1 MPNRIAPLVCICI
14 PTYNSE
20 QTIEETLNSIVQ
32 QSYRNL
38 LIQIFD
44 NNSTDR
50 TVEVAEAFD
59 DERIVIHRYAANVGA
74 EGNFNRCI
82 QLAKGQY
89 AAIFHADDIYEPEM
103 VAKQVSFLQ
112 DNPSAGAV
120 FTEARLINEN
130 GTLIGTICQP
140 QELRLAGPLHD
151 FQSVFKAILQHSNF
165 LICPSVMART
175 EVYCQDIETWRGDLF
190 GSSADLDVWLRMF
203 LRHPCG
209 ILAEPLMRYRLSDL
223 QFSSKVRLQT
233 GRSDFF
239 RVIDHYLEQSSIQS
253 LLSDRDRENYIA
265 LDRRDRVM
273 RGVNLFLKDRPEE
286 VHDLLYDLYSGD
298 ALHAAFCNRRGLMTL
313 LLGSFLAMVSR
324 LHLYTAGKAILN
336 FFKRR
341 ALK

>member
-1 MPNRIAPLVCICI
+1 MPDRIAPLVCICI

-20 QTIEETLNSIVQ
+20 KTIKETLNSIVQ

-38 LIQIFD
+38 LIQIVD

-50 TVEVAEAFD
+50 TVELAEAFD
-59 DERIVIHRYAANVGA
+59 DERIVVHRHVANVGA

-89 AAIFHADDIYEPEM
+89 SAIFHADDIYEPEM

-120 FTEARLINEN
+120 FTEASLINEK
-130 GTLIGTICQP
+130 GKLIGKICQP
-140 QELRLAGPLHD
+140 EELRVAGPLHT

-175 EVYCQDIETWRGDLF
+175 EVYCQDIQTWRGELF
-190 GSSADLDVWLRMF
+190 GSSADLDVWLRML

-209 ILAEPLMRYRLSDL
+209 ILAESLMRYRFSDV

-239 RVIDHYLEQSSIQS
+239 RVVDHYLEQPGIQS
-253 LLSDRDRENYIA
+253 MLSDQDRENYVA

-273 RGVNLFLKDRPEE
+273 RGVNLFLKDRPKE

-298 ALHAAFCNRRGLMTL
+298 ALRSAFRNRRGLLTF
-313 LLGSFLAMVSR
+313 LLGCFLALVLR
-324 LHLYTAGKAILN
+324 LHLHASGKVILN
-336 FFKRR
+336 FLKRK

>member
-1 MPNRIAPLVCICI
+1 MPDSIAPLVCICI

-20 QTIEETLNSIVQ
+20 QTIEETLDSIVQ

-38 LIQIFD
+38 LIQIVD

-50 TVEVAEAFD
+50 TVELAEAFD
-59 DERIVIHRYAANVGA
+59 DERIVIHRHLVNVGA

-89 AAIFHADDIYEPEM
+89 SAIFHADDIYESEM

-120 FTEARLINEN
+120 FTEARLINKN
-130 GTLIGTICQP
+130 GTVIGEICQP
-140 QELRLAGPLHD
+140 KELRVAGMLHD
-151 FQSVFKAILQHSNF
+151 FLAVFKAILQHSNF

-175 EVYCQDIETWRGDLF
+175 EVYRRDIKTWRGDLF
-190 GSSADLDVWLRMF
+190 GSSADLDVWLRML

-209 ILAEPLMRYRLSDL
+209 ILAEPLMRYRFSDV

-239 RVIDHYLEQSSIQS
+239 RVVDHYLEQPGIRYM
-253 LLSDRDRENYIA
+253 LSDRDRENYLA

-273 RGVNLFLKDRPEE
+273 RGVNLFLEDRPKE
-286 VHDLLYDLYSGD
+286 VYGLLHDLYSSD
-298 ALHAAFCNRRGLMTL
+298 ALRAAFRNRRGLLTF
-313 LLGSFLAMVSR
+313 LLGSFLTLISL
-324 LHLYTAGKAILN
+324 LHLYTSGKAILN
-336 FFKRR
+336 FLKRK